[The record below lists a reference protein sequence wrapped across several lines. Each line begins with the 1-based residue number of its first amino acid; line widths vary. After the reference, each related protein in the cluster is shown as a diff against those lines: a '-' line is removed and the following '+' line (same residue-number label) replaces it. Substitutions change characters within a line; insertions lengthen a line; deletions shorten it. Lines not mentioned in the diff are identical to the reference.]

1 MKKLITISGIVAC
14 AAIMFFNVSLNGK
27 SSSSNVD
34 LAALTKISEA
44 NAECMPYQVASGHCL
59 VGAQICV
66 FAVEYTECDPYQ

>member
-44 NAECMPYQVASGHCL
+44 NAECVSGGFASGKCL
-59 VGAQICV
+59 AGAQICI
-66 FAVEYTECDPYQ
+66 FAVEYTDCDPYQ